1 VVVVVVVE
9 RERGPV
15 GSRPTR
21 DRPPPALGC
30 CAVLRCGA
38 RLLHCGSPSRPGHTR
53 QSKSNTP
60 NAKPALRFA
69 PPILQPHP
77 CHQHLASTSVLAPT
91 SPRLCS
97 CCPIEREQ
105 GRCTSAASARL
116 SPQFRLGARR
126 CLAYAPLHP
135 SPTRSQSNNYSNKK
149 LSHPTHTQTLPPTIL
164 SHTAMTE
171 PMYIEQHD
179 R

>member
-1 VVVVVVVE
+1 MKQNEEEGVVVVVVVVE

-21 DRPPPALGC
+21 DRAPPALGC

-69 PPILQPHP
+69 PPSSSLIPAISPSCLNLNP
-77 CHQHLASTSVLAPT
+77 CSNIASIQLLLSDRARARPLHVRSQRSIVATVSPRRAPV
-91 SPRLCS
+91 PRLC
-97 CCPIEREQ
+97 
-105 GRCTSAASARL
+105 ALASKPH
-116 SPQFRLGARR
+116 SI
-126 CLAYAPLHP
+126 
-135 SPTRSQSNNYSNKK
+135 PT
-149 LSHPTHTQTLPPTIL
+149 
-164 SHTAMTE
+164 
-171 PMYIEQHD
+171 
-179 R
+179 